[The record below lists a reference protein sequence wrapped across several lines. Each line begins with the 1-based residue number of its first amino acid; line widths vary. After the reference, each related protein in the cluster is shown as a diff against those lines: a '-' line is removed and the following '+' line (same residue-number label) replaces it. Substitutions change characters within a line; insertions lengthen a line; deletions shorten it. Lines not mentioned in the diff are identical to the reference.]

1 MVYSRILGTGS
12 YLPKRVVTND
22 ELAQTV
28 DTNDEWIVTRTGIRS
43 RHISDAEETSS
54 YMGYHASLRALEAAQ
69 LKAEDL
75 DMIIVATTT
84 PDKGLPN
91 TACLLQD
98 RLGVTYIP
106 AFDITAACAGFVYAL
121 SVADQYIRTGMIK
134 TILIVGVDVLS
145 AVTNWA
151 DRSTCVLFGDGAG
164 AAILQASDKPGIL
177 STVLRADGR
186 QKDSL
191 YIPSLLP
198 GQRKAEEL
206 PYIHMNGREVFKF
219 AVRALE
225 KIVEEILADN
235 GLSQDAI
242 DWLIPHQANLRI
254 ITAIAE
260 KLNLSMDKVVTS
272 VEKYANTSAASVP
285 IAMDEA
291 IRDGRIKRGQ
301 TLLLEAIGGGFMW
314 GAALLV
320 Y

>member
-1 MVYSRILGTGS
+1 MIYSRILGTGS

-22 ELAQTV
+22 ELAKTV
-28 DTNDEWIVTRTGIRS
+28 DTSDEWIVTRTGIRS
-43 RHISDAEETSS
+43 RHISNAEETSS
-54 YMGYHASLRALEAAQ
+54 YMSYHASVCALEAAQ

-98 RLGVTYIP
+98 RLGITNIP

-121 SVADQYIRTGMIK
+121 SVADQYIRTGMMK
-134 TILIVGVDVLS
+134 NLLVVGVDVLS
-145 AVTNWA
+145 AVTNWE
-151 DRSTCVLFGDGAG
+151 DRGTCVLFGDGAG
-164 AAILQASDKPGIL
+164 AVILQASDKPGVL
-177 STVLRADGR
+177 STLLRADAR

-198 GQRKAEEL
+198 GQRKPEEL
-206 PYIHMNGREVFKF
+206 PYIHMNGKEVFKF

-235 GLSQDAI
+235 ELPLDAV

-260 KLNLSMDKVVTS
+260 KLKLPMEKVVTS
-272 VEKYANTSAASVP
+272 VETCANTSAASVP
-285 IAMDEA
+285 VAMDQA

-314 GAALLV
+314 GAALIV